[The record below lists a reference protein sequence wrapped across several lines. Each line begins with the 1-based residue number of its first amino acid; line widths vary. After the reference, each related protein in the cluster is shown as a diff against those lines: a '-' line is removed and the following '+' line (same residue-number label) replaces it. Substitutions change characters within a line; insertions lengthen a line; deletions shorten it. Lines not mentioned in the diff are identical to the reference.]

1 MCHTLQMGSIFASDE
16 MGSNELQSELNAI
29 SQPIEGSFA
38 LIFFFFFFQTSACVF
53 RLYKTVNE
61 V

>member
-16 MGSNELQSELNAI
+16 MGSNELQSELKAI

-38 LIFFFFFFQTSACVF
+38 LIFFFPDQCLFYDCI
-53 RLYKTVNE
+53 RW
-61 V
+61 

>member
-38 LIFFFFFFQTSACVF
+38 LIFFFFFFFKQVPVF
-53 RLYKTVNE
+53 FDCIRQ
-61 V
+61 

>member
-38 LIFFFFFFQTSACVF
+38 LIFFLPRPVPV
-53 RLYKTVNE
+53 L
-61 V
+61 